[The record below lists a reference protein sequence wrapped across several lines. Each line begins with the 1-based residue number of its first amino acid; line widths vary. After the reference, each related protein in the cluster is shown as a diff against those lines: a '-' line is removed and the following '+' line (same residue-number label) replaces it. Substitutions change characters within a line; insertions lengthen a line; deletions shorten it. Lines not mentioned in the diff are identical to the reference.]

1 MRLSSKI
8 RLNCARQLVGV
19 CCFPPLSSHCGH
31 EKSCQRRANVR
42 PTPQMQPKHRPR
54 KKQTRPAIPGL
65 NHATMSCG
73 SLQHQ
78 AQMVSVKSCA
88 WRRQMQMQKKLAVLA
103 QKGVCHGLGRIFRH
117 AEGLITSGQEPV
129 GGGQAIQEIVKHF
142 FGRLEELPGA
152 ALFCG
157 VAEIDT
163 CEGFIMSSKTVEQIR
178 EIYRQSS
185 LRRSRLGRVP
195 ISGRGYRP
203 GPRSDA
209 SSETLLPRE
218 GRRGSIQGCP

>member
-1 MRLSSKI
+1 
-8 RLNCARQLVGV
+8 
-19 CCFPPLSSHCGH
+19 
-31 EKSCQRRANVR
+31 
-42 PTPQMQPKHRPR
+42 
-54 KKQTRPAIPGL
+54 
-65 NHATMSCG
+65 
-73 SLQHQ
+73 
-78 AQMVSVKSCA
+78 
-88 WRRQMQMQKKLAVLA
+88 MQMQKKLAVLA

-178 EIYRQSS
+178 EIYRQSFFATI
-185 LRRSRLGRVP
+185 P
-195 ISGRGYRP
+195 
-203 GPRSDA
+203 PRSGADKRA
-209 SSETLLPRE
+209 GLQARSAKRRLL
-218 GRRGSIQGCP
+218 